1 MSTIMLRNAM
11 MIAMVMALLTVSGV
25 AFYFYQRTSG
35 SESEPQVTVD
45 ADEDTAIIQKVG
57 RLILLPEERPTV
69 ATVSNPEQLKDQPFF
84 AHAKAGD
91 KVLVYSIAKKVYLYD
106 PVGNIIVN
114 VAPLTIETTAST
126 TP

>member
-25 AFYFYQRTSG
+25 AFYFYQRAGG

>member
-11 MIAMVMALLTVSGV
+11 MIAMVIALLTVSGV
-25 AFYFYQRTSG
+25 AFYFYREANK
-35 SESEPQVTVD
+35 SESEPHAAV
-45 ADEDTAIIQKVG
+45 ALGEDTAIIQKVG

-69 ATVSNPEQLKDQPFF
+69 ATVSNPENLKDQPFF